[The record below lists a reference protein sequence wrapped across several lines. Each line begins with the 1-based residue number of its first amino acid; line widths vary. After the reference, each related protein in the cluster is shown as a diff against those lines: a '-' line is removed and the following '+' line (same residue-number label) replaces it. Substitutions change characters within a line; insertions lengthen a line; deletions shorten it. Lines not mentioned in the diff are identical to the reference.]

1 MEPIVPIIE
10 TAYQQ
15 RSPARGTLADVIATV
30 LASMAAITAFIYST
44 VFFLGFLEND
54 THVWGIISAFL
65 LCFGIGAFAYI
76 PATLTSLIAWRAYK
90 KGAVKEPLLWVIL
103 LLLPWLCLSLAL
115 FFVSD
120 MAVIYS
126 APILAIVII
135 LTAWALISLRNIKTL

>member
-1 MEPIVPIIE
+1 MDPIVPIIE
-10 TAYQQ
+10 TAHQQ
-15 RSPARGTLADVIATV
+15 RSLARGTLADVIATF
-30 LASMAAITAFIYST
+30 LASLAAITAFIYST

-90 KGAVKEPLLWVIL
+90 KGATKKPLLWVIL
-103 LLLPWLCLSLAL
+103 LLVPWLCLGLVL

-135 LTAWALISLRNIKTL
+135 LTAWALISLRNIKTR